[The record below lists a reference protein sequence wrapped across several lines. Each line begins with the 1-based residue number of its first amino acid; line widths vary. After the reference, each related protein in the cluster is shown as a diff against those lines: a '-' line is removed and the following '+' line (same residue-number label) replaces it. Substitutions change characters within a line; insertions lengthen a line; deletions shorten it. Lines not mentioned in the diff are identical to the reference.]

1 MGAPMGVKA
10 RVTAKVVD
18 LFSHSEKPLEH
29 TDKHSGDHGLFGPES
44 ISWEV
49 LGDVSS
55 FVGGIRALMVQ
66 AAHPEV
72 AAGVAE
78 HSAYREDPLG
88 RLSRTAY
95 YVTSMTYGA
104 IPETEKASE
113 MVNRAH
119 RGVSGI
125 SERGRPYS
133 ATSPEYGAWVHNT
146 LTDSFLHAFE
156 IFKRPMTE
164 EEADRFVEEQS
175 LIGARMGAAPLPK
188 TARELKSW
196 IITHPDIAESE
207 AMREAIDFLKNP
219 PLSRTE
225 LFGYQILQRAAA
237 TTIESQLQNTLGL
250 RSSKLYLL
258 LGKGLV
264 RSLRWAL
271 RFSPSWKAALLR
283 SGAEFDP
290 KLFRNDS

>member
-1 MGAPMGVKA
+1 MGLKT

-29 TDKHSGDHGLFGPES
+29 TDQYVGDHGLFGPDS

-55 FVGGIRALMVQ
+55 FVGGIRALLIQ

-88 RLSRTAY
+88 RLSRTAF

-104 IPETEKASE
+104 IPETDHAVE
-113 MVNRAH
+113 MVRRAH
-119 RGVSGI
+119 AGVSGV

-133 ATSPEYGAWVHNT
+133 ANSPEYGAWVHNT
-146 LTDSFLHAFE
+146 LTDSFLHAFQV
-156 IFKRPMTE
+156 FKRPTTE
-164 EEADRFVEEQS
+164 EEADRFVAEQS
-175 LIGARMGAAPLPK
+175 IIGEKMGASALPK
-188 TARELKSW
+188 TAKELKAW
-196 IITHPDIAESE
+196 ITTHPDIAESE
-207 AMREAIDFLKNP
+207 AMREAIEFLKDP
-219 PLSRTE
+219 PLGRAE
-225 LFGYQILQRAAA
+225 LLGYRVLQRAAA
-237 TTIESQLQNTLGL
+237 TTVEPPLRKTLGL
-250 RSSKLYLL
+250 KASSLNLQA
-258 LGKGLV
+258 GKVLV

-283 SGAEFDP
+283 SGAEFDS
-290 KLFRNDS
+290 KLFRDDV